1 MAEMDVDEVMG
12 TLTDPITNPLLPKSS
27 VDKLK
32 EKKDKRTRLPTHIGK
47 IGRIKSEMAVQV
59 GDTDYNP

>member
-32 EKKDKRTRLPTHIGK
+32 EKKEKRARLPTHIGN